1 LTNLTSQSNNW
12 PSHWYL
18 FGSENPECKTHLH
31 VTMRLPTHNHSRWS
45 ILHLFGWNKPLA
57 GGSGVLKMIS
67 LNLMS
72 MGQLGHAKWPSDPSS
87 NMTNIF
93 LFGPTGFTDILYFVY
108 VFLSICRDGSV
119 VSIVWWCKLLY
130 KGSNP
135 RQNIFFP
142 PWGWICFNLPSTGCN
157 YALLNY
163 LPGTIIVFEALY
175 GVILCRSTW
184 TWRELKLYRVK
195 YYFLMSF
202 RLLWFLKYS
211 QLTIWHL
218 QCSKYI

>member
-1 LTNLTSQSNNW
+1 MPNDPVIPHPTWQTFSFLVRQALQT
-12 PSHWYL
+12 YYIL
-18 FGSENPECKTHLH
+18 FMFSCPYAGMAQWLALFDDVSFCTK
-31 VTMRLPTHNHSRWS
+31 VQ
-45 ILHLFGWNKPLA
+45 ILIRTF
-57 GGSGVLKMIS
+57 
-67 LNLMS
+67 
-72 MGQLGHAKWPSDPSS
+72 
-87 NMTNIF
+87 
-93 LFGPTGFTDILYFVY
+93 
-108 VFLSICRDGSV
+108 
-119 VSIVWWCKLLY
+119 
-130 KGSNP
+130 
-135 RQNIFFP
+135 FFP